1 MPFLARGAMRL
12 VSSVLVAFALGA
24 SAAGCGEES
33 EEPGEA
39 ATADLSEERANLAA
53 IVTKPEGRAGDEAT
67 VAGEVVRSE
76 ERAFVLEA
84 EGERLLIVPQFAPD
98 EPYEV
103 GAVVRAQGT
112 VEPIPGDDDRD
123 IVAEEQLFDEFE
135 GEPTLAA
142 TEISVLD

>member
-1 MPFLARGAMRL
+1 MRL
-12 VSSVLVAFALGA
+12 VSTILAAIALGGL
-24 SAAGCGEES
+24 AAGCSDEGEDS
-33 EEPGEA
+33 TGA
-39 ATADLSEERANLAA
+39 ATTDVSQERENLAA
-53 IVTKPEGRAGDEAT
+53 IVTQPDGRDGDPAT
-67 VAGEVVRSE
+67 VVGEVVRAE

-103 GAVVRAQGT
+103 GTVVRAQGT

-123 IVAEEQLFDEFE
+123 IVGEEQLFDEFE
-135 GEPTLAA
+135 GQPTLAA